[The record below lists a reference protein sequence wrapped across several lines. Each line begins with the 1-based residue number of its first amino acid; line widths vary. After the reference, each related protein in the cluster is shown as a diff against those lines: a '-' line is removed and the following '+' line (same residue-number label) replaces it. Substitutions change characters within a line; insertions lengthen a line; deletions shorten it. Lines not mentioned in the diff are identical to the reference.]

1 MPTINTKSI
10 GSGGGRDYSTLTAW
24 ETGRQGNLPS
34 LDYVEVGECYNDSAF
49 LNLSFAFY
57 GWTTDATRYIHL
69 KSADGE
75 EHSGIINTGVQFTR
89 NADLSFNSQIQ
100 VREDYV
106 RIEGI
111 EFHPYGYASTKY
123 SLYIYDQ
130 TATTN
135 QIRVFNCIFFGNDS
149 STACNHGVM
158 TNSSNTNLVFY
169 NNIMYRWPNTS
180 WIEALYPSACASAY
194 IYNNTFYKCWRGVQS
209 GGSQCLVINNVSMGC
224 YNADFS
230 GTVAGSSDYN
240 CSSDTSAPDNG
251 NSLVSKTASNQFTNV
266 SAGSEDFHVK
276 DNAADIYNAGQ
287 DLTSDPNFAFN
298 TDIDYQT
305 RPTGAG
311 TWDIGADEIASDTED
326 MSPIVAQRYYSV
338 HKNGLTIIKAECQLR
353 DIMSD
358 FGDRVSI
365 DIGRPKEAFTKA
377 VITQVS
383 RHFLDKYRVTITA
396 VAGGYQ
402 DNEDEAWE
410 VS

>member
-1 MPTINTKSI
+1 MPTTNTKSI
-10 GSGGGRDYSTLTAW
+10 GSAVGRDYSTIANW
-24 ETGRQGNLPS
+24 ETGRQGNLVTS
-34 LDYVEVGECYNDSAF
+34 DYIEVGECYNDSAF
-49 LNLSFAFY
+49 LNENTAFY

-69 KSADGE
+69 RAADGE
-75 EHSGIINTGVQFTR
+75 EHSGIINTGVQLTR
-89 NADLSFNSQIQ
+89 NSDIYFNAQLQ

-106 RIEGI
+106 RIEGL
-111 EFHPYGYASTKY
+111 EFHPYGYATTKY
-123 SLYIYDQ
+123 AIIIYDQ

-135 QIRVFNCIFFGNDS
+135 QIRVFNCLFFGNDS
-149 STACNHGVM
+149 STACNRGVY
-158 TNSSNTNLVFY
+158 TNSSNTKLVFY
-169 NNIMYRWPNTS
+169 NNIMYRWPNTA
-180 WIEALYPSACASAY
+180 WIQGIYPGTCNSAI
-194 IYNNTFYKCWRGVQS
+194 IYNNTFYKCWRGIES
-209 GGSQCLVINNVSMGC
+209 PGSHCLVINNVSMDC

-240 CSSDTSAPDNG
+240 CSSDTSAPG
-251 NSLVSKTASNQFTNV
+251 ANSLLSKTASNQFTNV

-287 DLTSDPNFAFN
+287 DLTSDANFAFN
-298 TDIDYQT
+298 TDIDWQT

-326 MSPIVAQRYYSV
+326 MSKVIAERYYSV
-338 HKNGLTIIKAECQLR
+338 HKNGLVIIKAECQLR

-358 FGDRVSI
+358 FGDTISI
-365 DIGRPKEAFTKA
+365 DIGRPKEQFTKA
-377 VITQVS
+377 IITQVS

-410 VS
+410 TS